1 MNMEFDPDGF
11 EQDIPALG
19 PFEAGDISRGI
30 CRYLRNLGYSPLT
43 EFKLLSKRRVDVIGL
58 NKAGQFIIIEIKSS
72 VADFRSD
79 DKWQEYLP
87 FSDQMYFA
95 VANGFPLEILP
106 DECGIMIADAYNA
119 AVIRESQTRKLNAAR
134 RRTQIVRFAKT
145 AADRLHLWNDPNR
158 K

>member
-19 PFEAGDISRGI
+19 PFEAGDIARGI

-79 DKWQEYLP
+79 DKWQE
-87 FSDQMYFA
+87 
-95 VANGFPLEILP
+95 
-106 DECGIMIADAYNA
+106 
-119 AVIRESQTRKLNAAR
+119 
-134 RRTQIVRFAKT
+134 
-145 AADRLHLWNDPNR
+145 
-158 K
+158 

>member
-19 PFEAGDISRGI
+19 PFEAGDIARGI

-43 EFKLLSKRRVDVIGL
+43 EFKLLSKRRVDIIGL